1 MRPFPQLVTW
11 WLAPILTLGAVGS
24 SSRAA
29 EEVEVTSVKFSN
41 LRASTGA
48 PGNWF
53 EADVALLA
61 KPAPGS
67 IGQMVSRVRVMLLA
81 GFEFPAVA
89 GGDRRI
95 EHFRAEVDCVALESG
110 RADVRFYLPPEL
122 VKRHQLHGEPKYW
135 GVELMAGGKPVP
147 AAKAAY
153 SATLPGADQR
163 KNFQTKATPLA
174 AANDGILVP
183 QYLTPFINEYP
194 RGTPTFVRR
203 EVR

>member
-11 WLAPILTLGAVGS
+11 WLAPFLTLGALCVPS
-24 SSRAA
+24 LAA

-41 LRASTGA
+41 LRAPSGA

-67 IGQMVSRVRVMLLA
+67 SGQMVSRVRVVLLA

-95 EHFRAEVDCVALESG
+95 EHFRAEVDCVARESG

-135 GVELMAGGKPVP
+135 GVELLAGGKPVA

-153 SATLPGADQR
+153 SASLPGADLR